1 MENVA
6 VPEVAAFDEF
16 SDHTLVRE
24 KLNGD
29 QDHQTQ
35 SVRDHS
41 NDSFAREHKRS
52 FAKSSMNFRKSGRN
66 QSIQSMNKRIEQLTQ
81 KRVKF
86 NVKKTANV

>member
-29 QDHQTQ
+29 QDHQT
-35 SVRDHS
+35 
-41 NDSFAREHKRS
+41 
-52 FAKSSMNFRKSGRN
+52 
-66 QSIQSMNKRIEQLTQ
+66 
-81 KRVKF
+81 
-86 NVKKTANV
+86 